1 MTSNTL
7 QIIAEVKMHLRDSHA
22 ASWKMKQ
29 KSRTKRQFGPAPSAS
44 NQELSLPAT
53 PNSASVPMPP
63 PPTLEKEAET
73 ENDIHP
79 IGFREMVED
88 FNSLATEGP
97 DMGAGEGGHAYSWEN
112 RGICDLFDFTSN
124 YWIREHSRRSQNH
137 LDEECNFYEH
147 LSNHDVDAAGVEE
160 SQFCDYV

>member
-1 MTSNTL
+1 MLWKSLTLSGVTPDPLVQLAIHIFSISANSASCERLFSLFGNIQTRKRNRMTSNTL
-7 QIIAEVKMHLRDSHA
+7 QMIAEVKMHLRDSHA

-79 IGFREMVED
+79 IGF
-88 FNSLATEGP
+88 
-97 DMGAGEGGHAYSWEN
+97 
-112 RGICDLFDFTSN
+112 
-124 YWIREHSRRSQNH
+124 
-137 LDEECNFYEH
+137 
-147 LSNHDVDAAGVEE
+147 
-160 SQFCDYV
+160 